1 MAKRGARA
9 AARRW
14 DGERD
19 AEAFRFD
26 DSKYGRTL
34 FSASFDYG
42 ELSFARAV
50 EMLAPRV
57 PTALKLVS
65 VVPLLGIV
73 LAALLVGTDSV
84 ALYASFAVALVCIVA
99 TGNWSRVLT
108 GYARKTT
115 LAPAEGGERRHV
127 AVTEDAVHVESERG
141 PIGSFDLS
149 DLRTVYHTAEC
160 VVAGFGEGR
169 YAYVPR
175 SALSEGRFREL
186 CRFLDERR
194 EA

>member
-1 MAKRGARA
+1 MAKRGAKA
-9 AARRW
+9 AARRRG
-14 DGERD
+14 GEKD
-19 AEAFRFD
+19 AELRFD

-57 PTALKLVS
+57 PTALRLVS
-65 VVPLLGIV
+65 VVPLLCIV
-73 LAALLVGTDSV
+73 LSAIFAGTDSI
-84 ALYASFAVALVCIVA
+84 ALYVSFVVALVCIVA
-99 TGNWSRVLT
+99 TGNWSRVLL

-127 AVTEDAVHVESERG
+127 AVTEDAVHVESEQG

-149 DLRTVYHTAEC
+149 DLRAVYHNGEC
-160 VVAGFGEGR
+160 VVAGFGEDR

-186 CRFLDERR
+186 CRFLEERCGK
-194 EA
+194 